1 MRAVRK
7 SNAKRRNRND
17 LRFLI
22 DTILSMDKNIKSV
35 VMCLK
40 IRKSSSRSAKKFAGN
55 FNAEKMKSGLTF
67 DSKRDIIKSV

>member
-22 DTILSMDKNIKSV
+22 DTILSTDKNIKSV
-35 VMCLK
+35 IMYLK
-40 IRKSSSRSAKKFAGN
+40 SGKVLQDRLKKFAGN